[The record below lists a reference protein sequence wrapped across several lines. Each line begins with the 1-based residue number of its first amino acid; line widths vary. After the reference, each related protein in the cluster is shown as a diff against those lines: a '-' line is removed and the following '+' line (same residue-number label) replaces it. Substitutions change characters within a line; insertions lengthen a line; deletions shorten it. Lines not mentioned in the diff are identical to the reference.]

1 MLRNQNEELSEINV
15 TPFVDV
21 MLVLLIIFMVVTPIV
36 TSSVKVE
43 LPKAVSDQKQD
54 INKPIILSINEH
66 NEIYF
71 GTELV
76 GSENLAAVLD
86 QKTGGDRENVVYLHV
101 DKSVPYEIL
110 IGTIE
115 HIKKAGYSKI
125 ALCSKVEQ

>member
-15 TPFVDV
+15 TPFIDV

-76 GSENLAAVLD
+76 GSEKLAAVLD

-115 HIKKAGYSKI
+115 RIKKAGYSKI

>member
-15 TPFVDV
+15 TPFIDV

-76 GSENLAAVLD
+76 SSENLAAVLD
-86 QKTGGDRENVVYLHV
+86 QKTGGDCENVVYLHV

>member
-15 TPFVDV
+15 TPFIDV

-76 GSENLAAVLD
+76 DSENLAAVLD

-101 DKSVPYEIL
+101 DKSIPYEIL
-110 IGTIE
+110 IKAIE
-115 HIKKAGYSKI
+115 RIKKAGYSKI

>member
-15 TPFVDV
+15 TPFIDV
-21 MLVLLIIFMVVTPIV
+21 ILVLLIIFMVVTPIV

-115 HIKKAGYSKI
+115 RIKKAGYSKI

>member
-15 TPFVDV
+15 TPFIDV

-101 DKSVPYEIL
+101 DKSVSYEIL
-110 IGTIE
+110 IEAIE
-115 HIKKAGYSKI
+115 RIKKAGYSKI

>member
-66 NEIYF
+66 NEIHF

-115 HIKKAGYSKI
+115 RIKKAGYSKI

>member
-15 TPFVDV
+15 TPFIDV

-76 GSENLAAVLD
+76 DSENLAAVLD

-101 DKSVPYEIL
+101 DKSLPYEIL
-110 IGTIE
+110 IEAIE

>member
-76 GSENLAAVLD
+76 SSENLAAVLD

-115 HIKKAGYSKI
+115 RIKKAGYSKI

>member
-15 TPFVDV
+15 TPFIDV

-115 HIKKAGYSKI
+115 RIKKAGYSKI

>member
-76 GSENLAAVLD
+76 DSENLAAVLD

-115 HIKKAGYSKI
+115 RIKKAGYSKI

>member
-54 INKPIILSINEH
+54 INKPIILSINEY

-115 HIKKAGYSKI
+115 RIKKAGYSKI

>member
-76 GSENLAAVLD
+76 SSENLAAVLD
-86 QKTGGDRENVVYLHV
+86 QKTGGDCENVVYLHV

>member
-15 TPFVDV
+15 TPFIDV

-66 NEIYF
+66 NGIYF

-115 HIKKAGYSKI
+115 RIKKAGYSKI

>member
-15 TPFVDV
+15 TPFIDV

-66 NEIYF
+66 N
-71 GTELV
+71 
-76 GSENLAAVLD
+76 
-86 QKTGGDRENVVYLHV
+86 
-101 DKSVPYEIL
+101 
-110 IGTIE
+110 
-115 HIKKAGYSKI
+115 KI
-125 ALCSKVEQ
+125 

>member
-15 TPFVDV
+15 TPFIDV

-76 GSENLAAVLD
+76 DSENLAAVLD

-101 DKSVPYEIL
+101 DKSIPYEIL
-110 IGTIE
+110 IEAIE
-115 HIKKAGYSKI
+115 RIKKAGYSKI

>member
-115 HIKKAGYSKI
+115 RIKKAGYSKI

>member
-15 TPFVDV
+15 TPFIDI

-115 HIKKAGYSKI
+115 RIKKAGYSKI

>member
-15 TPFVDV
+15 TPFIDV

-115 HIKKAGYSKI
+115 RIKKAGYSKT